1 MRMRPL
7 PRIRWC
13 EGARRRIVA
22 LSPPASKEN
31 IMSFQTP
38 KTSRFDD
45 LLYRAAVFVPVSL
58 LFMASLFG

>member
-1 MRMRPL
+1 
-7 PRIRWC
+7 
-13 EGARRRIVA
+13 
-22 LSPPASKEN
+22 
-31 IMSFQTP
+31 MSFQTP